1 MLSDVGVQVAGSRVT
16 TARQAGALSAQQI
29 MFVQGVLKGKTQRQA
44 YKEAYPN
51 DRSTDR
57 NICVTANRLLHSPK
71 IQTFIQGVT
80 DTAEDK
86 VLEDKA
92 LTRRFVFRELLALS
106 KQAKQERHQ
115 IKALELI
122 GKSCGVFKPKVMD
135 TVDNPSKATLKHA
148 LTESLHLINEV

>member
-1 MLSDVGVQVAGSRVT
+1 MVDNLGVHITESRLT

-29 MFVQGVLKGKTQRQA
+29 MFIEGVLKGRTQGQA
-44 YKEAYPN
+44 YREAYPN
-51 DRSTDR
+51 DRSTDW
-57 NICVTANRLLHSPK
+57 NIAVTANRLLHSPK

-80 DTAEDK
+80 DSAEEK

-92 LTRRFVFRELLALS
+92 QTRRFVFRELFALS

-115 IKALELI
+115 IKALELL
-122 GKSCGVFKPKVMD
+122 GKSCGVFEPKREV

-148 LTESLHLINEV
+148 LTERMRLINEM

>member
-1 MLSDVGVQVAGSRVT
+1 MVGDVSVHVTESRVT

-29 MFVQGVLKGKTQRQA
+29 MFIQGVLKGKTQRQA
-44 YKEAYPN
+44 YREAYPN

-80 DTAEDK
+80 ATADEK
-86 VLEDKA
+86 ILGDKA
-92 LTRRFVFRELLALS
+92 LTRRFVFRELFVLS

-115 IKALELI
+115 IKALELL
-122 GKSCGVFKPKVMD
+122 GKSCGVFEPKIKD
-135 TVDNPSKATLKHA
+135 TIYSPSKATLKHA
-148 LTESLHLINEV
+148 LTERLRLINEV

>member
-1 MLSDVGVQVAGSRVT
+1 MVDDVSVHVTESRVT

-29 MFVQGVLKGKTQRQA
+29 MFIQGVLKGKTQRQA
-44 YKEAYPN
+44 YREAYPN

-80 DTAEDK
+80 DTADEK
-86 VLEDKA
+86 ILEDKA
-92 LTRRFVFRELLALS
+92 QTRRFVFRQLFALS

-115 IKALELI
+115 IKALELL
-122 GKSCGVFKPKVMD
+122 GKSCGVFEPKVKD
-135 TVDNPSKATLKHA
+135 TVDNPSNATLKNA
-148 LTESLHLINEV
+148 LTERLRLINEV

>member
-1 MLSDVGVQVAGSRVT
+1 MVDNLGVHITESRLT
-16 TARQAGALSAQQI
+16 TARQAGALGAQQV

-44 YKEAYPN
+44 YREAYPN

-57 NICVTANRLLHSPK
+57 NIAVTANRLLHSPK

-80 DTAEDK
+80 DTAEEK
-86 VLEDKA
+86 ILEDKA
-92 LTRRFVFRELLALS
+92 QTRRFVFRQLFALS

-122 GKSCGVFKPKVMD
+122 GKSCGVFEPKVTD
-135 TVDNPSKATLKHA
+135 TVDNLSNSTLKHA
-148 LTESLHLINEV
+148 LTERLRLINDV

>member
-1 MLSDVGVQVAGSRVT
+1 MIDVSVLVTESRLT
-16 TARQAGALSAQQI
+16 TARQAGALSSQQI
-29 MFVQGVLKGKTQRQA
+29 IFIQGVLKGKTQRQA
-44 YKEAYPN
+44 YREAYPN

-80 DTAEDK
+80 DSTEEK
-86 VLEDKA
+86 ILEDKA
-92 LTRRFVFRELLALS
+92 QTRRFVFRELFALS

-122 GKSCGVFKPKVMD
+122 GKSCGVFEPKERD
-135 TVDNPSKATLKHA
+135 TVDNPSKAKLKHA
-148 LTESLHLINEV
+148 LTERMRLVNQE